1 MNKVL
6 ILMLAAVCF
15 VGCAPTHTLKEVV
28 NNPALIFPG
37 DGSGDNALTSAD
49 QWVRKNLW

>member
-1 MNKVL
+1 MNRVIVL
-6 ILMLAAVCF
+6 IALVSF

-28 NNPALIFPG
+28 HHPGLLVETDNPQESPLA
-37 DGSGDNALTSAD
+37 AAD